1 MCGGITTGQARLMT
15 LTARQHD
22 LELRAQQI
30 SAKKMIMAMQSQ
42 QVATEYSDA
51 LNRNKMFQFKS
62 ANSSQAVAVTLKS
75 LCSAGSKYEL
85 RNSSG
90 QKAMPASEYKMYQA
104 LINSTTNP
112 NSWGNRATA
121 QKSNSANGDYF
132 NAFMGAKYGNLVT
145 LANQVFASE
154 GLNWS
159 NSDDYK
165 EIVDK
170 LDGHGGG
177 MGTWQALVQYAADNG
192 ITNVNLPTME
202 EVNYYEA
209 QFVDF
214 TENAT
219 TVQAN
224 SNNGGA
230 HTYSQIT
237 ASNLNQFVVIED
249 SLVNNAGWLYEAVQS
264 GQYTL
269 TTTSGENVDL
279 SEFSEKTDSEGIDR
293 AQAKYDAET
302 KKISAAEKRLDLE
315 LTQINTEH
323 SAVTTEYDSVKSLI
337 SDNTDK
343 SFNIFS

>member
-1 MCGGITTGQARLMT
+1 MGISSNQARLMT

-22 LELRAQQI
+22 LELRAQSI
-30 SAKKMIMAMQSQ
+30 SARKMVMAMESQ
-42 QVATEYSDA
+42 QVATKYSDA
-51 LNRNKMFQFKS
+51 LNQQVIQFKD
-62 ANSSQAVAVTLKS
+62 SSSSEARTMTLKT

-104 LINSTTNP
+104 LINATTNP

-121 QKSNSANGDYF
+121 AKSNSANGDYF
-132 NAFMGAKYGNLVT
+132 NDFMGAKYGNLVT

-154 GLNWS
+154 GLNWR
-159 NSDDYK
+159 NSDDYNV
-165 EIVDK
+165 IVEK
-170 LDGHGGG
+170 LGGHGGG
-177 MGTWQALVQYAADNG
+177 MGTWQALVQYAQDNG
-192 ITNVNLPTME
+192 ITNVKLPSME

-209 QFVDF
+209 QFIEF

-219 TVQAN
+219 TVQAK
-224 SNNGGA
+224 STNGDKTGY

-237 ASNLNQFVVIED
+237 ADNLNQFVVIED
-249 SLVNNAGWLYEAVQS
+249 SLVNNASWLYDAVQS
-264 GQYTL
+264 GQYSL
-269 TTTSGENVDL
+269 TTSSGVEVPL
-279 SEFSEKTDSEGIDR
+279 SEFTIKSDKDGIQK
-293 AQAKYDAET
+293 AQAEYDSDM
-302 KKISAAEKRLDLE
+302 KKISTVEKQLDLE